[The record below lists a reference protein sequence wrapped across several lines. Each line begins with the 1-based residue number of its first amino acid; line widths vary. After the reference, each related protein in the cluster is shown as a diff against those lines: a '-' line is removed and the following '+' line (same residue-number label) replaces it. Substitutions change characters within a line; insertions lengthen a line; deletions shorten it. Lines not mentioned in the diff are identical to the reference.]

1 MFKLKSFSE
10 RSLEVINLAQEESHR
25 LGHNFVASEQLLI
38 GLLSADNGATQLL
51 VAAGASLEAAQ
62 TEVEKIIGRGS
73 GFLAVELPFTPNA
86 KRAIETAMATAHEQ
100 GFMYVEPEHLLLS
113 IVAPEQQMIAQRI
126 LENLGVAIGQLREA
140 TLAQIQMLPQQI
152 ASQKARQSEDQTSL
166 LPPAIPPVSRAIPK
180 LLNVTT
186 LPQETGRWVAQVSA
200 SSILD
205 GPSFRSINYGDTE
218 FEAIASALESLAR
231 MYRDYRA

>member
-1 MFKLKSFSE
+1 MLDIKSFGESC
-10 RSLEVINLAQEESHR
+10 RQVIILATEESRR

-73 GFLAVELPFTPNA
+73 GFVAIELPFTPNA
-86 KRAIETAMATAHEQ
+86 KRAIETAMATAREQ
-100 GFMYVEPEHLLLS
+100 GFMYVEPEHLLLG
-113 IVAPEQQMIAQRI
+113 IVASKQMIAQRV

-140 TLAQIQMLPQQI
+140 TLAQIQTLPQQI
-152 ASQKARQSEDQTSL
+152 APQQARQSEDQTSL
-166 LPPAIPPVSRAIPK
+166 MLPASPPVSRAVPK

-200 SSILD
+200 SSITVD
-205 GPSFRSINYGDTE
+205 GPSFRSISYGDTE

-231 MYRDYRA
+231 TYRDYRA

>member
-1 MFKLKSFSE
+1 MLDIKNFSE
-10 RSLEVINLAQEESHR
+10 SFRQVIILATEESRR

-38 GLLSADNGATQLL
+38 GLLSADNGATQIL

-73 GFLAVELPFTPNA
+73 GFLAIELPFTPNA
-86 KRAIETAMATAHEQ
+86 KRAIETAMVTAREQ

-113 IVAPEQQMIAQRI
+113 IVALEQQMIAQRI

-140 TLAQIQMLPQQI
+140 TLAQIQTLPQQI
-152 ASQKARQSEDQTSL
+152 APQQTRQSEDQTSL
-166 LPPAIPPVSRAIPK
+166 LSPAIPPVSRAVPK
-180 LLNVTT
+180 LLNITT